1 LELVYLGALQL
12 LLYDLFSYFYLMI
25 TLNEFTTQL
34 ELEFDDMI
42 VGTLLPTTD
51 YRTIKG
57 WSSMHALIVIAF
69 LDANF
74 DILLTGADLKQTQTI
89 GDLYNLV
96 LQKK

>member
-1 LELVYLGALQL
+1 
-12 LLYDLFSYFYLMI
+12 MI
-25 TLNEFTTQL
+25 TLNEFTAKL
-34 ELEFDDMI
+34 ELEFDDMEF
-42 VGTLLPTTD
+42 GPLLPTTH

-89 GDLYNLV
+89 GDLYNLM